1 MCQRTIPQKVEMS
14 RLQVDEGIKMLTDEQ
29 ILQKATLLLEKTL
42 NEMKPGEREHLGSW
56 LYQNDPANL
65 PFNDAFRG
73 KIRHILPISQAD
85 NETET
90 GKFVNKSRFNSY
102 WAIRREP

>member
-1 MCQRTIPQKVEMS
+1 
-14 RLQVDEGIKMLTDEQ
+14 MLTDEQ
-29 ILQKATLLLEKTL
+29 ILQKATLLLEQTL
-42 NEMKPGEREHLGSW
+42 AEMMPSEREHLGPW

-90 GKFVNKSRFNSY
+90 GKFVNLFAKMGYQVDWEKGMLQDARVEEDNNL
-102 WAIRREP
+102 EG